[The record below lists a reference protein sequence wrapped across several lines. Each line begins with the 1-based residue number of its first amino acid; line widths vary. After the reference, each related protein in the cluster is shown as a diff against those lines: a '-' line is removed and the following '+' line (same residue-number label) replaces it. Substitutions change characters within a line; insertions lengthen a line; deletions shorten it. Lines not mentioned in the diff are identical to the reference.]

1 MNPSHITIILCLLAV
16 QILTDQVTQLA
27 AKVSSIKNEQ
37 NQNNED
43 HHEHGLSE
51 EVKNDG

>member
-1 MNPSHITIILCLLAV
+1 MNPSHITIILCSVAV
-16 QILTDQVTQLA
+16 QVFTDQVTHLA
-27 AKVSSIKNEQ
+27 TKVTGIKNEQ

-43 HHEHGLSE
+43 HHEHCLGE